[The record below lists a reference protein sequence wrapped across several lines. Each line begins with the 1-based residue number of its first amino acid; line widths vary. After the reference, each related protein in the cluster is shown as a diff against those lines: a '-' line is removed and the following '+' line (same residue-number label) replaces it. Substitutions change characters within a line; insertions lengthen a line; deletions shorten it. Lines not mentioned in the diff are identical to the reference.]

1 MAPGR
6 TASSSA
12 HSAAG
17 ANSAAGASTGGT
29 DEWTGSL
36 MAAVVWFTI
45 AVALWHFTI
54 FVPDRFW
61 AGIVGADA
69 AGTTVSVRLGAIAG
83 GMISGA
89 IVQIAS
95 GRSIGDT
102 DIATVLFAVP
112 GALIGM
118 AIVYAIGVRRERLA
132 GIE

>member
-1 MAPGR
+1 
-6 TASSSA
+6 
-12 HSAAG
+12 
-17 ANSAAGASTGGT
+17 
-29 DEWTGSL
+29 

-54 FVPDRFW
+54 FLPDRFW
-61 AGIVGADA
+61 AGIVGAL
-69 AGTTVSVRLGAIAG
+69 LGAISG

-102 DIATVLFAVP
+102 DIGTVLFAVP